1 MPSRCG
7 ARRLAPRN
15 LLVTLLSLLTV
26 LAVLAPPAGTAGAD
40 ATDTDRPFRD
50 GTWAGTLAATGVVV
64 GRFPDADATMLTSM
78 SGSFDAGVVGGEVVG
93 GTWTLS
99 GASDGV
105 LLTDFGQGDVSN
117 IYAGAGP
124 VGGDASSLELG
135 GAVDTTWQVSIGGST
150 DTSQD
155 PIQLGPFEVEVF
167 HLDCNSLVG
176 LWEHAFAAEV
186 ADAGGWEAT
195 LSGSFQASHLGDD
208 PAAGL
213 VDLVDSVTEEAHALL
228 EDLTAAASAGPP
240 LTIDDPLRQRFRG
253 LIATANTVEVL
264 IAEQGAAAECL
275 FPATAGTF
283 GLMITS
289 TVQAAAQVLLSE
301 GALDAAGLE
310 FLAEQLVAVGGAGL
324 PALPNPR
331 VAELEELVAGQVSE
345 LLTDAAIT
353 DPVLA
358 DDAGCTAGLPCL
370 PAEPHVISA
379 LRAAELLHLA
389 VTIDGQRYEW
399 ADVHVWL
406 ILAQLP
412 EVP

>member
-1 MPSRCG
+1 MVSRCG
-7 ARRLAPRN
+7 ARRSAPGN
-15 LLVTLLSLLTV
+15 LLIGVLCLLTV
-26 LAVLAPPAGTAGAD
+26 LAVLAPPAGMASAD
-40 ATDTDRPFRD
+40 TPDTERPFRD
-50 GTWAGTLAATGVVV
+50 GTWAGTLAATGV
-64 GRFPDADATMLTSM
+64 
-78 SGSFDAGVVGGEVVG
+78 
-93 GTWTLS
+93 
-99 GASDGV
+99 
-105 LLTDFGQGDVSN
+105 
-117 IYAGAGP
+117 GP
-124 VGGDASSLELG
+124 VGGDASALELG
-135 GAVDTTWQVSIGGST
+135 GAVDTTWQISIGGST

-176 LWEHAFAAEV
+176 LWEQAFAAEV
-186 ADAGGWEAT
+186 TDAGGWEAT

-228 EDLTAAASAGPP
+228 EDLTAAAAAGET

-253 LIATANTVEVL
+253 LITTANTVEVL
-264 IAEQGAAAECL
+264 IAEQGAGAECL

-289 TVQAAAQVLLSE
+289 TVQAAAKVLLTE

-331 VAELEELVAGQVSE
+331 VAELEELLAARVSE
-345 LLTDAAIT
+345 LLTEAAIT
-353 DPVLA
+353 DPAIA
-358 DDAGCTAGLPCL
+358 DAADCTPGLPCL
-370 PAEPHVISA
+370 PVEPEVLSA
-379 LRAAELLHLA
+379 LRAAEVLHLA

-399 ADVHVWL
+399 GAVHTWL

>member
-7 ARRLAPRN
+7 TRRCTPGN
-15 LLVTLLSLLTV
+15 LLVGLLSLLTV
-26 LAVLAPPAGTAGAD
+26 VAVLAPPSGTAGAD
-40 ATDTDRPFRD
+40 TTDTDRPFRD
-50 GTWAGTLAATGVVV
+50 GTWSGTLAATGVVV
-64 GRFPDADATMLTSM
+64 GQFPDADATMLTSM
-78 SGSFDAGVVGGEVVG
+78 SGSFSAGVAGGEVAG
-93 GTWTLS
+93 GTWTLT

-117 IYAGAGP
+117 AFYGSGP

-135 GAVDTTWQVSIGGST
+135 GAVDTTWQISIGGST

-213 VDLVDSVTEEAHALL
+213 VDLVDGVTEEAYALL
-228 EDLTAAASAGPP
+228 EDLTAVAASGDTLP
-240 LTIDDPLRQRFRG
+240 IDDTLRQRFRG

-310 FLAEQLVAVGGAGL
+310 FLAEQLLAVGGAGL

-331 VAELEELVAGQVSE
+331 VAELEELIAEQVSV
-345 LLTDAAIT
+345 LLTEAAIT
-353 DPVLA
+353 DPTLA
-358 DDAGCTAGLPCL
+358 DEAGCIPGLPCL
-370 PAEPHVISA
+370 PVAPEVISA

-399 ADVHVWL
+399 AQVHTWL
-406 ILAQLP
+406 ILAELP
-412 EVP
+412 EGP